1 MNKILTILVVITV
14 VFLGLKRYQAHVNK
28 APNIEY

>member
-1 MNKILTILVVITV
+1 MNKLLTISIVVIV
-14 VFLGLKRYQAHVNK
+14 AFLGLKRYQAHVNK